1 MNIENKI
8 SLTKFGNHNLP
19 SNRDYLNWGTR
30 IAEYDD
36 LIIMMEPL
44 NTLQYFIYPKV
55 NKIEIYKDNVKV
67 LTFYDSIED
76 VGSADFKRV
85 IDNYTYYIK
94 NDEIVLKIKIL
105 PTKFLSKLKI
115 KIWIRRRSKYNHF
128 WYWNIIK
135 K

>member
-1 MNIENKI
+1 
-8 SLTKFGNHNLP
+8 
-19 SNRDYLNWGTR
+19 
-30 IAEYDD
+30 
-36 LIIMMEPL
+36 MEPL

-115 KIWIRRRSKYNHF
+115 KI
-128 WYWNIIK
+128 
-135 K
+135 